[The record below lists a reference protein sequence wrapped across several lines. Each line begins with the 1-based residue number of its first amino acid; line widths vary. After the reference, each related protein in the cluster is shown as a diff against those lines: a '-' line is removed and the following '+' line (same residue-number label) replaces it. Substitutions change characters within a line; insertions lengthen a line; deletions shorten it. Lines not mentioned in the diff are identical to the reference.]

1 MIGLLPDL
9 TPRDSHSVWYTS
21 SRNPLQ
27 NPFLEPTQTPGDW
40 PTNQNELPQ
49 RRHGQA
55 AIERSQLAR
64 LRADEQYRERR
75 LANIQNFGAGWL
87 RPPGVTKTLHQRRE
101 EEREAAEHA
110 EAMRR
115 EQVQAELAEAEAGGG
130 EELLDGESA
139 LDEMGDG
146 ARDLDDDIPDA
157 DASAMG
163 MSGIED
169 VSEVSSDPVSSDVED
184 ENEENER
191 AAEERETELIQARMR
206 MGNDSFRQA
215 MARGDADAGDLYGA
229 EEELEAEDDGQLLLE
244 EDSSAAHFNTAR
256 EQLLDEDEGD
266 LDMEADLD
274 GSIPEAG
281 QMSGVYEHTDS
292 EAELSSSLPS
302 SSRSSSNGDRGQQDV
317 DDGFFPRSSAAPLG
331 MPTSPT
337 LMARGA
343 GRGQHHASHNSMDL
357 SSLLSGGESSVLD
370 SSPQRR

>member
-1 MIGLLPDL
+1 V
-9 TPRDSHSVWYTS
+9 S
-21 SRNPLQ
+21 
-27 NPFLEPTQTPGDW
+27 
-40 PTNQNELPQ
+40 
-49 RRHGQA
+49 
-55 AIERSQLAR
+55 
-64 LRADEQYRERR
+64 
-75 LANIQNFGAGWL
+75 
-87 RPPGVTKTLHQRRE
+87 KTLHQRRE

-115 EQVQAELAEAEAGGG
+115 EQVQAELAEAEAAGGI
-130 EELLDGESA
+130 EEPLDGESA

-157 DASAMG
+157 DASGMG
-163 MSGIED
+163 MSGIEEA
-169 VSEVSSDPVSSDVED
+169 SEVSSDPVSSDVDD
-184 ENEENER
+184 ENEENDR
-191 AAEERETELIQARMR
+191 TAEDRESELIQARMR

-244 EDSSAAHFNTAR
+244 EDSSAAQFNAAR
-256 EQLLDEDEGD
+256 GQLLDEDEGD

-302 SSRSSSNGDRGQQDV
+302 SSRSSSSNGDGGQGV
-317 DDGFFPRSSAAPLG
+317 GDDFFPRSGAAPLG

-343 GRGQHHASHNSMDL
+343 GRGQNGTRRGSMDL
-357 SSLLSGGESSVLD
+357 SSLLSGGESSVLN